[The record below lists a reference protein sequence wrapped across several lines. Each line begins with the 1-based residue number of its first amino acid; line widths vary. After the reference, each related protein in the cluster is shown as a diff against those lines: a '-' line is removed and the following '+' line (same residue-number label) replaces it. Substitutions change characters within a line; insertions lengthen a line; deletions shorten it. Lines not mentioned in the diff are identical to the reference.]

1 MSLVRAGAASV
12 DFTPPPGLLLA
23 GYAARTEP
31 ALGAHDPL
39 TARALVVGDTAIV
52 VADVIGIHQSSSA
65 RIRQR
70 CGLPPDNVVVAATHT
85 HAAPV
90 SMPARLGAPADPGF
104 LEALENACIAAI
116 REAIATAVPCSL
128 SAGIGADPGVAR
140 NRRHATGPL
149 DRSLPVLRATD
160 ETGRVIAV
168 LVSYACHPVVLGAD
182 NRLMSAD
189 FPFYLRRDI
198 EQAHPGAVA
207 IFANGCAGDVNDG
220 HAASASFTADA
231 IPNRDFAHAERLGR
245 RIAEAALAAALRPV
259 TANPTAR
266 NAALTL
272 PFDRPEGDLLARV
285 AEWQAELDAGVPPP
299 RALLLPF
306 WVQWARDNAAIAPGH
321 LPVRATV
328 LDWGDVVIA
337 AMPGEVFSATG
348 LAVRAA
354 CGTRIAFVLAYAD
367 DTAGYLPP
375 AAEYPFGGYE
385 VDEAHRFYGTPG
397 RFAPGTAEALAT
409 TLKSLLRLGKP

>member
-1 MSLVRAGAASV
+1 MSLVRAGAATV
-12 DFTPPPGLLLA
+12 DFTPSPGLLLA

-39 TARALVVGDTAIV
+39 TARALVVGDTALV
-52 VADVIGIHQSSSA
+52 VADVIGIHQQTSE

-90 SMPARLGAPADPGF
+90 SMPGRLGAPADSGF
-104 LEALENACIAAI
+104 LQALEDACVAAI
-116 REAIATAVPCSL
+116 RTAVANTVPCRL
-128 SAGIGADPGVAR
+128 AAGMGADPDVAR
-140 NRRHATGPL
+140 NRRHADGPL
-149 DRSLPVLRATD
+149 DKSLPVLQATD

-189 FPFYLRRDI
+189 FPWAVREAI

-207 IFANGCAGDVNDG
+207 IYANGCAGDVNDG
-220 HAASASFTADA
+220 HAASASFTAEA
-231 IPNRDFAHAERLGR
+231 LPNRDFAHAGRLGR
-245 RIAEAALAAALRPV
+245 RIAEAALAAPLHAV
-259 TANPTAR
+259 TANPAAR
-266 NAALTL
+266 NAEVALPL
-272 PFDRPEGDLLARV
+272 DRPEGDLRDRA
-285 AEWQAELDAGVPPP
+285 AEWQAELDAGVAPP
-299 RALLLPF
+299 RSLLLPY
-306 WVQWARDNAAIAPGH
+306 WVTWARDNAALPPGACQG
-321 LPVRATV
+321 RATV

-337 AMPGEVFSATG
+337 AMPGEVFSETG

-354 CGTRIAFVLAYAD
+354 RGNRLGFVLAYAD

-375 AAEYPFGGYE
+375 QLEYPFGGYE

-397 RFAPGTAEALAT
+397 RFAPGAAETLAD
-409 TLKSLLRLGKP
+409 TLKTLLR

>member
-31 ALGAHDPL
+31 ALGTHDPL

-52 VADVIGIHQSSSA
+52 VADVIGIHQATSA

-90 SMPARLGAPADPGF
+90 SMPGRLGAPADPAF
-104 LEALENACIAAI
+104 VSALEDACVAAI
-116 REAIATAVPCSL
+116 RTAVANAVPCSL
-128 SAGIGADPGVAR
+128 SAGMGADPDIAR
-140 NRRHATGPL
+140 NRRHADGPL
-149 DRSLPVLRATD
+149 DRSLPVLAATD

-189 FPFYLRRDI
+189 FPAFLRDDI
-198 EQAHPGAVA
+198 ERTHPGAVA

-220 HAASASFTADA
+220 HAASASFTAEA
-231 IPNRDFAHAERLGR
+231 QLNRDFAHAERLGR
-245 RIAEAALAAALRPV
+245 RIAEAALAAPLRPV
-259 TANPTAR
+259 TANSTAR
-266 NAALTL
+266 IATTTLAL
-272 PFDRPEGDLLARV
+272 DRPEGDLLARA

-299 RALLLPF
+299 RSLLLPY
-306 WVQWARDNAAIAPGH
+306 WVNWARDNADVPPGKCQNR
-321 LPVRATV
+321 VTV

-337 AMPGEVFSATG
+337 AMPGEVFSETG

-354 CGTRIAFVLAYAD
+354 CGNRLAFVLAYAD

-375 AAEYPFGGYE
+375 RPEYPFGGYE

-397 RFAPGTAEALAT
+397 RFAPGGAETLAAT
-409 TLKSLLRLGKP
+409 IKTLLG